1 MPVCVVCALTG
12 CLWVW
17 GGGCGAVCRL
27 VLQAPAGRQW
37 APDTKPAGGVVGLD
51 TPPPGQL
58 TCRWPPHDC
67 PHSLIALAQV
77 VLLRAG
83 WHPTVDWLRSWRG
96 PGAR

>member
-1 MPVCVVCALTG
+1 MPVCVACTLLG

-17 GGGCGAVCRL
+17 GGGGARACRAVCRL

-37 APDTKPAGGVVGLD
+37 APDVKPAEGLVGLD

-67 PHSLIALAQV
+67 LGH
-77 VLLRAG
+77 G
-83 WHPTVDWLRSWRG
+83 G
-96 PGAR
+96 G